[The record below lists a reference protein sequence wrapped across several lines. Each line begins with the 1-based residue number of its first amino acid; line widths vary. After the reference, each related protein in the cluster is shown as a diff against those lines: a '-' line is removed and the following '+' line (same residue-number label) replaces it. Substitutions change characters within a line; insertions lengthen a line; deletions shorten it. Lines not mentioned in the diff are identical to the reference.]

1 MVKKKELDISKLS
14 LGQAV
19 DKLYKLRTERKA
31 IEASAELVKADES
44 KLEAYLIDN
53 MPKSDATG
61 VLGKTAKAELR
72 ISKQPTVKDWD
83 KVYKYIQK
91 TKKYELLQKR
101 INSAAVK
108 ELWEDEKE
116 VPGVEVL
123 NAIKISLTKK
133 S

>member
-1 MVKKKELDISKLS
+1 MAKKKELDVSKLS

-19 DKLYKLRTERKA
+19 DKLYKLRAERRA

-53 MPKSDATG
+53 IPKSDATG
-61 VLGKTAKAELR
+61 VLGKTAKAELK

-116 VPGVEVL
+116 VPGVEVF

-133 S
+133 G